1 MDASGLP
8 QYADVTSRG
17 RGYARQAAAES
28 SASHLHDRSSLS
40 QSAFLD
46 TSRHSQ
52 PGLSPPR
59 SAQQFN
65 SSFDGLSRP
74 GGGGLNH
81 SNVSGMADLGT
92 AFKQSAGVARDGSAG
107 QPHGGAR
114 PKTSPPGRRSAFTP
128 VTSKAQSG
136 GNNTYDHQPGG
147 GEQGSSQARRQ
158 PSIDDSSVTSSDGGG
173 MMTSGAGGYAPHPL
187 QYATYDAGLNTVGG
201 SAEKTPVPNGGGNA
215 PQSTRSERHVRPAN
229 HHQAPA
235 NRGAYTDVTKDGY
248 QQQYGAPAYPLP
260 ARHARS
266 QPKKLD
272 FNSDQ
277 AVNFNHGPH
286 VSSQDTCI

>member
-1 MDASGLP
+1 
-8 QYADVTSRG
+8 
-17 RGYARQAAAES
+17 
-28 SASHLHDRSSLS
+28 
-40 QSAFLD
+40 
-46 TSRHSQ
+46 
-52 PGLSPPR
+52 
-59 SAQQFN
+59 
-65 SSFDGLSRP
+65 
-74 GGGGLNH
+74 
-81 SNVSGMADLGT
+81 
-92 AFKQSAGVARDGSAG
+92 
-107 QPHGGAR
+107 
-114 PKTSPPGRRSAFTP
+114 
-128 VTSKAQSG
+128 
-136 GNNTYDHQPGG
+136 
-147 GEQGSSQARRQ
+147 
-158 PSIDDSSVTSSDGGG
+158 